1 MPDKKKLLKIISIH
15 SEVAQM
21 GLDLGGLMSL
31 VVSRTLELVDAEGAV
46 IELVE
51 GDDLVYRAVSGA
63 MSAQLGSR
71 VKRGRSLSG
80 TCLSEGRSLI
90 CEDSETDLRVDL
102 EACRRVGVR
111 SLLVIPL
118 THAGETVGVLKA
130 GAARPSVFSE
140 EDAQTLELLTNV
152 VGAAMFWATRY
163 GKDDLFYRATHDHL
177 TGLPN
182 RSLFMDRLRLAVM
195 QIGRMAPAVA
205 ILSVDMDGLKQIN
218 DQYGHAAGDA
228 ALVAFGHLMR
238 TAARE
243 TDTVARLGGDEFA
256 VILTPF
262 REVDGL
268 SAAIERYQKHLEG
281 HLEFRGTLLHLRS
294 SIGGAVCPH
303 DTQVLSDLIDLADQR
318 MYEAKRRRSA
328 VTQAA

>member
-1 MPDKKKLLKIISIH
+1 MLDQDKLLKIISIH

-31 VVSRTLELVDAEGAV
+31 VACRTLELVDAEGAV

-51 GDDLVYRAVSGA
+51 GDDLVYRAASGPMA
-63 MSAQLGSR
+63 AQLGAR
-71 VKRGRSLSG
+71 VKRAHSLSG
-80 TCLSEGRSLI
+80 ACIGEGHSLI
-90 CEDSETDLRVDL
+90 CDDSETDLRVDL
-102 EACRRVGVR
+102 DACRRVGVR

-118 THAGETVGVLKA
+118 THDGETVGVLKA
-130 GAARPSVFSE
+130 GSSRPSVFCQK
-140 EDAQTLELLTNV
+140 DARTLELLSKV

-163 GKDDLFYRATHDHL
+163 GRDDLFYRATHDIL

-218 DQYGHAAGDA
+218 DQHGHAAGDA
-228 ALVAFGHLMR
+228 ALVAFANLMCC
-238 TAARE
+238 AVRE

-256 VILTPF
+256 VVLTPF
-262 REVDGL
+262 REVNGL
-268 SAAIERYQKHLEG
+268 TAAIERFQSRLEG
-281 HLEFRGTLLHLRS
+281 SCDFRGTTLHLRC

-303 DTQVLSDLIDLADQR
+303 DTQILSELIELSDQR
-318 MYEAKRRRSA
+318 MYQAKRLRTA
-328 VTQAA
+328 VTLAA